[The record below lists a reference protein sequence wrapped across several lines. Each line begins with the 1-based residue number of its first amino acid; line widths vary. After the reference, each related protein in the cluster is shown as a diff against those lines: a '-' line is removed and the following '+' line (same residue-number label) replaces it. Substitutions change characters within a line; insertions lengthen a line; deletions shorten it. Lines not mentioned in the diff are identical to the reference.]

1 MLPTLDYAFFAE
13 RLHGFFAVAG
23 QDGVTLTLI
32 QVDQS
37 ARQAP
42 GGNSFALLFRGP
54 AQPQLEQMTYMLDIP
69 GTATFPLFIVPVAR
83 DQDGVQYQAI
93 FN

>member
-23 QDGVTLTLI
+23 HDGVTLTLT
-32 QVDQS
+32 QVDR
-37 ARQAP
+37 AAHQAP
-42 GGNSFALLFRGP
+42 GGNSFSLLFRGP

-69 GTATFPLFIVPVAR
+69 GSATFPLFIVPVGR
-83 DQDGVQYQAI
+83 DQDGMQYQAI

>member
-23 QDGVTLTLI
+23 HDGVTLTLT
-32 QVDQS
+32 QVDRS

-42 GGNSFALLFRGP
+42 GNGFSLLFRGP

-83 DQDGVQYQAI
+83 DQDGMQYQAI

>member
-13 RLHGFFAVAG
+13 RLNGFFAVAG
-23 QDGVTLTLI
+23 HDGVTLALTE
-32 QVDQS
+32 VDRPAHQP
-37 ARQAP
+37 A

-54 AQPQLEQMTYMLDIP
+54 AQPALEQMTYMLDIP
-69 GTATFPLFIVPVAR
+69 GSATFPLFIVPVGC
-83 DQDGVQYQAI
+83 DQDGMQYQAI